1 MRAVMRQRTPR
12 DGTRL
17 ARVRAMRDPQED
29 LPANASDDNDGE
41 LEIEVE
47 LEDRDDEGLDRLAD
61 DEVED
66 IELDDLTAM
75 EGPDA

>member
-1 MRAVMRQRTPR
+1 MHATQH
-12 DGTRL
+12 DGP
-17 ARVRAMRDPQED
+17 DG
-29 LPANASDDNDGE
+29 PAKSPDDDDGE

-47 LEDRDDEGLDRLAD
+47 LEEHDDEDAD
-61 DEVED
+61 EHDDDDDVED